1 MNTSGPIYT
10 RYAKEKANPPFGSA
24 DYEVAKSTLNQL
36 LAQEPNKRRKPGM
49 MVGKIQSG
57 KTRSFLGVVG
67 LAFDN
72 GFDVAVIFTKNSLA
86 LADQTLIRIEGNLG
100 QQNLVDVFDI
110 MDMPASPDASEDR
123 PKLVLLVKKEDQ
135 NVEALNDL
143 FKREDLG
150 LAARRVLIVD
160 DEADITSVGQYLNN
174 EGKIAFRKVHGLIN
188 EFRTITKD
196 AFYLQVTATPY
207 ALFLQSEPGD
217 DTAHSIRPAFSTLA
231 KPGAGYIGTEYFFEQ
246 CDDPEHYSSL
256 SVVNV
261 SDSELEAVKKYDG
274 RRINTEN
281 LLNAF
286 PGSAKKPRKD
296 NLAGIREALF
306 GFVVASVSINM
317 LREASGK
324 TPQRY
329 SFIVHTETRNKSQR
343 WQDDLVNMMV
353 AEIKDF
359 VLKRPAVIKPRFEQS
374 YDELKELAKR
384 QGVILPPGAKV
395 VERAMEAIRKNDL
408 GTTVVNND
416 FEQRGAALFD
426 KASGELRQNHKMSVF
441 IGGQILDRGLTFSRL
456 IGFYYGRNPEK
467 SQQDTVLQHMRIL
480 GYRPKEEIAVTRVFC
495 GASTRKALVKIHRM
509 DSALWARLEAL
520 GGDVAAAGAAAR
532 TIFVSIDPDGKV
544 VPCSPYKISTA
555 RTTTYAP
562 GSRDLPVGF
571 STAPAS
577 VVEPIVSGIANK
589 LAGLVG
595 SDPVAP
601 ALVPLAKA
609 VEILREIKPTLV
621 FDGNSV
627 SAKSKKSSKKRANKD
642 GSFEWD
648 HAIKALEKMSN
659 ESKDKSHAGQVWL
672 MARGFGIAKKDDPRD
687 IVRIKKDGSFSD
699 APDSAKTDTEDMR
712 KKAKHAPGI
721 ILLKQLG
728 ARKRREE
735 DGVDVGWSG
744 TPFIW
749 PVIVTP
755 SEMTDPIIF
764 AHEERK

>member
-10 RYAKEKANPPFGSA
+10 RYAKEKADPAFGTA

-100 QQNLVDVFDI
+100 QLNLVDVFDI

-317 LREASGK
+317 LREAAGK

-426 KASGELRQNHKMSVF
+426 KVSGELRQNHKMSVF

-609 VEILREIKPTLV
+609 VEILREIEPTLV

-627 SAKSKKSSKKRANKD
+627 SARSKKSSKKRANKD